1 MTKHREFKALVR
13 ERMAKTGERYTA
25 ARAQILTQLNTH
37 RPAPPVAGLIA
48 GYDRF
53 GGIQSGTG
61 ALVNVLRHA
70 GVTSALTR
78 QPYTEAALDG
88 LCGGPGFL
96 YAVFEYKGWPPMLT
110 LALRSRSMPDVY
122 IAQGLAR
129 VGVKMT
135 RSETTS
141 AAVARKALDTAL
153 NDGRPALCVTD
164 IASLP
169 WSGLPKEFVGGGPH
183 VVAVAGQ
190 DGDSYWIDDRRASPI
205 RIDAA
210 ALARAR
216 AAYRHAKQRLI
227 TIDTV
232 DPKHDAKRALRTA
245 ILDTAHLYINPAVP
259 KAFQGNCGF
268 AGLEKWRTL
277 LTDSKDKKGWPVVF
291 SDGARAFSGLQRL
304 YECIECQSAPHAGRA
319 LYADFLK
326 ESSTALSAP
335 TLTKAAAV
343 YRESGSLWAQIAAL
357 VAECA
362 DAAVRKGC
370 EMADHRIEAGDE
382 SSDGAAPGDSMEARQ
397 RLASE
402 CRLSKESAL
411 GLYQKIATLVGQIA
425 DAERA
430 AVDLLNASKIERA
443 GPPQ

>member
-1 MTKHREFKALVR
+1 MTKHRDFKALVR

-25 ARAQILTQLNTH
+25 ARAQILTQLNAR
-37 RPAPPVAGLIA
+37 RPAPTVTGLIA

-70 GVTSALTR
+70 GMMSPLTGR
-78 QPYTEAALDG
+78 PYTEAAVDG

-122 IAQGLAR
+122 IAQGLKR
-129 VGVKMT
+129 VGVKTT

-153 NDGRPALCVTD
+153 SDGRPALCVTD

-183 VVAVAGQ
+183 VVAVAGR

-205 RIDAA
+205 KIDAA
-210 ALARAR
+210 VLAEAR

-227 TIDTV
+227 IV
-232 DPKHDAKRALRTA
+232 DAMEPKHDAKRALRNA
-245 ILDTAHLYINPAVP
+245 ILDTAHLYVEPAVP

-268 AGLEKWRTL
+268 AGLDKWRTL
-277 LTDSKDKKGWPVVF
+277 LTDSKDQKGWPVVF
-291 SDGARAFSGLQRL
+291 SDGARAFAGLQRL
-304 YECIECQSAPHAGRA
+304 YECIECQSAPHAGRV
-319 LYADFLK
+319 LYADFLE

-343 YRESGSLWAQIAAL
+343 YREAGSLWARVAAL
-357 VAECA
+357 VAACS
-362 DAAVRKGC
+362 DSAVRKGC
-370 EMADHRIEAGDE
+370 EMADHRIEVNDE
-382 SSDGAAPGDSMEARQ
+382 SSDGAAPVDSMEARQ
-397 RLASE
+397 RLAGD
-402 CRLSKESAL
+402 CRLSKEHASR
-411 GLYQKIATLVGQIA
+411 LYQEIATLVGKIA
-425 DAERA
+425 DAERS
-430 AVDLLNASKIERA
+430 AVDLLRA
-443 GPPQ
+443 IA